1 MDYQDRN
8 PSPPPDAENALSFG
22 ESTSIGNTTFSK
34 TWLFQC
40 LLDAIKQVEAECSS
54 GDDREEMR
62 NISEELEQQL
72 CTLWDMSANQEVSE
86 FLEEFHASEM
96 FVQLMGLTKAPRLLE
111 ILLGILANMCTFEE
125 TCARVSRTDSLIRVC
140 LWLLGSTD
148 APTLL
153 QLTRLLLTCLAHPS
167 TGSLWVDQ
175 IRENL
180 APTVDH
186 LQTILLNSLNGDLVG
201 STLKLVDRLCDVHPE
216 VSAALANVDFVR
228 ALSSAALQMLT
239 ECAVLEDY
247 WHILYNLECET
258 QFAPLLEPC
267 VEDLGAL
274 LKAFLSCLPDPA
286 TDTDDRVEEEAESR
300 RFQLL
305 CLPFCFLA
313 NLSDKGRH
321 QLFDDSAVSDSS
333 FRILHDLES
342 LSPSEQ
348 SGKSAQNVEYQT
360 MLKESLLV
368 LTRGVTR

>member
-1 MDYQDRN
+1 MEYQDRN
-8 PSPPPDAENALSFG
+8 PSPPPDARTALSG
-22 ESTSIGNTTFSK
+22 ETSTSIGNTIFSK
-34 TWLFQC
+34 CWLFQC
-40 LLDAIKQVEAECSS
+40 LLDAIKQVESECLSED
-54 GDDREEMR
+54 GAEEMG
-62 NISEELEQQL
+62 NISEDLEQQL
-72 CTLWDMSANQEVSE
+72 CTLWDMSANQEVSA

-96 FVQLMGLTKAPRLLE
+96 FVQLMGSTKAPRLLE

-125 TCARVSRTDSLIRVC
+125 TCLQVSKTDSLIRVC

-148 APTLL
+148 APALL
-153 QLTRLLLTCLAHPS
+153 QLSRLLRTCLAHPS
-167 TGSLWVDQ
+167 TGPLWIEQ

-186 LQTILLNSLNGDLVG
+186 LQTILLNSLNGDLVS
-201 STLKLVDRLCDVHPE
+201 STLKLVDRLCDAHPE

-228 ALSSAALQMLT
+228 ALSSAAMQMLT

-267 VEDLGAL
+267 VEDLGGL
-274 LKAFLSCLPDPA
+274 LKAFLSCLQDSA
-286 TDTDDRVEEEAESR
+286 AGTDENIEEDSETR

-321 QLFDDSAVSDSS
+321 LLFDDSAVSDSS
-333 FRILHDLES
+333 FSILHELEN
-342 LSPSEQ
+342 SPPPEQ
-348 SGKSAQNVEYQT
+348 IRRSPQNIEYRT
-360 MLKESLLV
+360 MLKDSLRV